1 MGTRTSQNL
10 FQAHTYKKKHFKLFL
25 KHLIMCLAN
34 GSKFFK
40 YTAFTAR
47 RHPSIQQS
55 EHLKLSPVSGY
66 ISWYETDFKNN
77 VHYASVINLQNVASG
92 IVTKIELT
100 PDYPQELPISLENFR
115 GRTIR
120 EIVKT
125 LKFNSQ

>member
-1 MGTRTSQNL
+1 
-10 FQAHTYKKKHFKLFL
+10 
-25 KHLIMCLAN
+25 MCLAN

-77 VHYASVINLQNVASG
+77 VHYASVVNLQNVASG
-92 IVTKIELT
+92 NVTKIELT
-100 PDYPQELPISLENFR
+100 PNFPQELPLSLAQFK
-115 GRTIR
+115 GKSIR
-120 EIVKT
+120 EMVKT
-125 LKFNSQ
+125 LKLNSQLQ